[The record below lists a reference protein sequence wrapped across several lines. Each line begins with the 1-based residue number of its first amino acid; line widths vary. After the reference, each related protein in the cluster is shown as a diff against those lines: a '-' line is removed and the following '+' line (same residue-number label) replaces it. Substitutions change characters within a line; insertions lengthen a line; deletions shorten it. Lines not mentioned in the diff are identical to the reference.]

1 MNFDEK
7 TKNEKTE
14 NEGKEKIEKK
24 KEKMISISSLEY
36 DARSITKEL
45 IISILTLPL
54 EKRVLSQKMILTF
67 FCMNVSKLPQKFIKE
82 HIDKAS
88 YNNIIK
94 LSEPSFSYKLI
105 LNTDSLIYEV
115 NDIANYFYIILNG
128 SAKIIKPERYIS
140 EMNANE
146 YYSLLMKYKKE
157 KEFSL
162 LEKTIKENY
171 HIFPI
176 DKNDLGNFEKIYLK
190 VLMIKDEE
198 KYSEEPIENILS
210 KVGIKLSEFG
220 IFSYEEEIEM
230 YNRRINE
237 ENNILIAQKKINQLK
252 GMIQF
257 NYEKKKEKNR
267 EIKNKIKI
275 ILKDIPNNIA
285 LHYSFLSNEGKS
297 PIIYFKFIDYK
308 NVSTNDYFG
317 DFENNK
323 YIHRVISLSDELE
336 LLLMRNDIYVEFMRN
351 QKTKIKAEQIN
362 FLVQNFFFTSI
373 SKYIFE
379 KLYYD
384 LFDFENYKINEII
397 VKENSKVDYLYFI
410 KSGKV
415 DLYSNKTVIE
425 NHLIINLIYD
435 ILKTQ
440 NKDSENKSIKNKYL
454 KLYCLSYIQNFEKI
468 DKEINA
474 NKRNN
479 LMIYQENQCIG
490 HECFYY
496 GFNYLYT
503 AIAKS
508 DVVELYKIRVDK
520 LMKIIKDKNNIVF
533 NDFAKK
539 SWDTLLLLFK
549 LMINLN
555 SNLVKFYNNNK
566 ISKQKKNKDN
576 KVIINDN
583 NNIDEIKNNKINIS
597 RNYNSEIIKPN
608 TNNLEKKMVST
619 NIQDEG
625 RNLRY
630 RKLPILSKSQNIRS
644 FSFSFSKEENINKNE
659 IKDKS
664 KKLEN
669 INKIKNVSLYA
680 LHSYRSSIS
689 SNNISNI
696 NLKYKSKIFN
706 ASSIIYNNSSK
717 KSQNIFE
724 NSLLK
729 KLKKDNINYITLF
742 NLSKNL
748 YESKIDRNNDNSN
761 SNIITFDFPLQKKY
775 RLSNSVNN
783 NESKYKDIDYDK
795 KIISLRKNNKYTDF
809 NNYYKF
815 YSSEFYSYRD
825 FIINNF
831 KYNNKQS
838 ILTNKKLLKYGVL
851 DLLRPK
857 IRKKNVSFNFKLF
870 GNINK
875 KMQRNRTIYEG
886 ILDKYKNKEN
896 QTP

>member
-7 TKNEKTE
+7 TKNEKAE
-14 NEGKEKIEKK
+14 NEGKEKIKK
-24 KEKMISISSLEY
+24 EKEKMISISSLEY

-210 KVGIKLSEFG
+210 KVGLKLSEFG

-875 KMQRNRTIYEG
+875 KIQRNRTIYEG

>member
-1 MNFDEK
+1 
-7 TKNEKTE
+7 
-14 NEGKEKIEKK
+14 
-24 KEKMISISSLEY
+24 
-36 DARSITKEL
+36 
-45 IISILTLPL
+45 
-54 EKRVLSQKMILTF
+54 
-67 FCMNVSKLPQKFIKE
+67 
-82 HIDKAS
+82 
-88 YNNIIK
+88 
-94 LSEPSFSYKLI
+94 
-105 LNTDSLIYEV
+105 
-115 NDIANYFYIILNG
+115 
-128 SAKIIKPERYIS
+128 
-140 EMNANE
+140 MNANE

-210 KVGIKLSEFG
+210 KVGLKLSEFG

-761 SNIITFDFPLQKKY
+761 SNIITFDFSLQKKY

>member
-210 KVGIKLSEFG
+210 KVGLKLSEFG

-669 INKIKNVSLYA
+669 ISKIKNVSLYA

>member
-210 KVGIKLSEFG
+210 KVGLKLSEFG

-252 GMIQF
+252 GMIQY

-275 ILKDIPNNIA
+275 ILKDIPNNMA

-384 LFDFENYKINEII
+384 LFYFENYKINEII

-669 INKIKNVSLYA
+669 ISKIKNVSLYA

>member
-210 KVGIKLSEFG
+210 KVGLKLSEFG

>member
-14 NEGKEKIEKK
+14 NEGKEKIEKE

-210 KVGIKLSEFG
+210 KVGLKLSEFG

-297 PIIYFKFIDYK
+297 PMIYFKFIDYK

-468 DKEINA
+468 DKEINT

-669 INKIKNVSLYA
+669 ISKIKNVSLYA

>member
-105 LNTDSLIYEV
+105 LYTDSLIYEV

-210 KVGIKLSEFG
+210 KVGLKLSEFG

-468 DKEINA
+468 DKEINT

-669 INKIKNVSLYA
+669 ISKIKNVSLYA

>member
-210 KVGIKLSEFG
+210 KVGLKLSEFG

-857 IRKKNVSFNFKLF
+857 IRKKNVSLNFKLF

>member
-171 HIFPI
+171 HIFQI
-176 DKNDLGNFEKIYLK
+176 EQKDLDILEKIYLK
-190 VLMIKDEE
+190 VLILRHEE

-210 KVGIKLSEFG
+210 KVGLKLSEFG

-795 KIISLRKNNKYTDF
+795 KIISLRRNNKYTDF

>member
-831 KYNNKQS
+831 KYNNKKL
-838 ILTNKKLLKYGVL
+838 ILNNKKLLKYGVL

>member
-14 NEGKEKIEKK
+14 NEGKEKIEKE

-105 LNTDSLIYEV
+105 LYTDSLIYEV

-171 HIFPI
+171 YIFPI

-210 KVGIKLSEFG
+210 KVGLKLSEFG

-440 NKDSENKSIKNKYL
+440 NKDYENKSIKNKYL

-468 DKEINA
+468 DKEINT

-625 RNLRY
+625 RNVRY

-669 INKIKNVSLYA
+669 ISKIKNVSLYA

-783 NESKYKDIDYDK
+783 NESKYKDIDNDK

-875 KMQRNRTIYEG
+875 KLQKNRTIYEG
-886 ILDKYKNKEN
+886 ILDKYKNKED

>member
-210 KVGIKLSEFG
+210 KVGLKLSEFG

-555 SNLVKFYNNNK
+555 SNLVKYYNNK

-630 RKLPILSKSQNIRS
+630 RELPILSKSQNIRS

-748 YESKIDRNNDNSN
+748 YESKIDRNNDNGN

-783 NESKYKDIDYDK
+783 NESKYKDIDCDR

-886 ILDKYKNKEN
+886 ILDKYKNKED